1 MSISPKATFFV
12 IFLLFVS
19 LSNAYGSSTQ
29 GSLHVFA
36 HNNRTLDP
44 ISGATVTIIDGPNCQ
59 NSGTA
64 VTDSSGVAM
73 FPNLIQGT
81 YQVKVD
87 AINYTTQVASG
98 AISASESDTD
108 VYLDPDFSTQKLT
121 VSVNTGGSVIFV
133 SGFAQ
138 TFSISNGATQTF
150 SVPSDTR
157 IVLQT
162 SPFIPH
168 SSCGS
173 ISENHFTGWT
183 GTIASQDSQLS
194 FSMASDM
201 SETASFAQGY
211 GLPSATKPSTAPL
224 QTDNQIPAVP
234 NVISVSTDKLSYTYG
249 DHITISGQ
257 VSKIISS
264 YPVIIRIQAPN
275 GNLISAQQLTVLPD
289 NTFSG
294 TIIAGGSSWA
304 EDGTYTVLAQ
314 YAPKFDSSQSSFEF
328 TKPSPVILQPQT
340 TPETV
345 QQPTTQSS
353 QPQAEPIK
361 QQSWLAMPSLPVD
374 IQSLAAIL
382 AIIVGICG
390 AIAYLVRKSKEITAR
405 TAQA

>member
-1 MSISPKATFFV
+1 MSVSSNVTFFA
-12 IFLLFVS
+12 IFLLFAS

-29 GSLHVFA
+29 GTLHVFA

-59 NSGTA
+59 NSGA
-64 VTDSSGVAM
+64 AITDSLGVAT

-98 AISASESDTD
+98 TVSASESDTD
-108 VYLDPDFSTQKLT
+108 VYLDHDLTEQKLT

-150 SVPSDTR
+150 AVPVGTR

-168 SSCGS
+168 SSCGI
-173 ISENHFTGWT
+173 ISENHFTGWA
-183 GTIASQDSQLS
+183 GTITSQDSQLS
-194 FSMASDM
+194 FLMTSGM
-201 SETASFAQGY
+201 SETANFAQGY
-211 GLPSATKPSTAPL
+211 SLPSATKPSTTSL

-234 NVISVSTDKLSYTYG
+234 NVISVSTDKSSYTDG
-249 DHITISGQ
+249 DHITVSGK

-275 GNLISAQQLTVLPD
+275 GNLITAQQLTVLPD
-289 NTFSG
+289 DTFSG
-294 TIIAGGSSWA
+294 TIIVGGSSWA
-304 EDGTYTVLAQ
+304 DDGTYTVLAQ

-328 TKPSPVILQPQT
+328 TKPNPVLVQPKT
-340 TPETV
+340 TLETV
-345 QQPTTQSS
+345 QHPITQSN
-353 QPQAEPIK
+353 QPQAESIK
-361 QQSWLAMPSLPVD
+361 PQSWSAIPSMPID
-374 IQSLAAIL
+374 IQWIIAIL
-382 AIIVGICG
+382 VIIAGTCG
-390 AIAYLVRKSKEITAR
+390 AIAYLVRKSKEITPR
-405 TAQA
+405 TAAV

>member
-1 MSISPKATFFV
+1 MSVSSKVSFFA

-19 LSNAYGSSTQ
+19 LSNAHGDTTH
-29 GSLHVFA
+29 GNLHVFA

-64 VTDSSGVAM
+64 VTDSSGAAT

-98 AISASESDTD
+98 AVSASESDTD
-108 VYLDPDFSTQKLT
+108 VYLDHDLSTHKLT
-121 VSVNTGGSVIFV
+121 VSANTGGSVIFV

-150 SVPSDTR
+150 AVPVGTR

-168 SSCGS
+168 SSCGN
-173 ISENHFTGWT
+173 ISENHFTGWA
-183 GTIASQDSQLS
+183 GTITGQDSQLS
-194 FSMASDM
+194 FLMASDM

-211 GLPSATKPSTAPL
+211 GLPSATKPSTASL

-234 NVISVSTDKLSYTYG
+234 NVITVSTDRSSYTDG
-249 DHITISGQ
+249 DHITVSGK

-275 GNLISAQQLTVLPD
+275 GNLITAQQLTVLPD

-328 TKPSPVILQPQT
+328 TKPSPVIVQPQT

-345 QQPTTQSS
+345 QQPTAQSN
-353 QPQAEPIK
+353 QPQAESIK
-361 QQSWLAMPSLPVD
+361 QQSGFAMPSMPVD
-374 IQSLAAIL
+374 IRWILTIL
-382 AIIVGICG
+382 AIIAGICG
-390 AIAYLVRKSKEITAR
+390 AIAYLVRKSREITAR
-405 TAQA
+405 TAAT